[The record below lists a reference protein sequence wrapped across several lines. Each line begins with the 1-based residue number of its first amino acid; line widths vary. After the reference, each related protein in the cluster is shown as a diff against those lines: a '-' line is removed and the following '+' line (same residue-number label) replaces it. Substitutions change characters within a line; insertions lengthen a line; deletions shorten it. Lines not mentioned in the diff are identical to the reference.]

1 MGSVVA
7 PGLLSSLPQGRG
19 IPTKGEIPGG
29 QAGLPTRDPSLPDIP
44 LAAAGAFSVFAGAS
58 EGLVPQALRPEDK
71 LSSSM
76 NSASSASL
84 AGEVDDSS
92 SLPSTFSG
100 APPDSLQTSL
110 DPGTGKAATYGPPGR
125 ELGGA
130 PGIPGKGLPGEYDPT
145 QIKAPDVTLP
155 DTSLLVS
162 ITKSV

>member
-19 IPTKGEIPGG
+19 IPTKGEKPGG

-44 LAAAGAFSVFAGAS
+44 LAAAGAFSVLGGAS

-84 AGEVDDSS
+84 AGDVNDSS

-110 DPGTGKAATYGPPGR
+110 DPGTGKAGLPSG

-162 ITKSV
+162 IIKSV